1 MGSLLFHC
9 SRRPWGSPDQRRNA
23 KELTWWYDCHRHTRP
38 QEISAGSH
46 DGWDGCNLT
55 EHANGFSKKHEE
67 KPKLLVNEGCAL
79 FEMSNEHSC
88 EKNTVTWCIN
98 MFACKYW
105 TLKNTFD
112 ISFNE
117 TKHICIY
124 IYITYVFRWKHR
136 TNTIFTSWNFFFR
149 SSLQRLFG
157 SDFDGRGCWLDADV
171 KHM

>member
-55 EHANGFSKKHEE
+55 EPANGFSKKHEE

-98 MFACKYW
+98 MFACIYW

-112 ISFNE
+112 ILFNE
-117 TKHICIY
+117 TKHICVY
-124 IYITYVFRWKHR
+124 IYNLCLPLETSDKHHFH
-136 TNTIFTSWNFFFR
+136 ILKLFFSFE
-149 SSLQRLFG
+149 SSTLVWQ
-157 SDFDGRGCWLDADV
+157 WLWW
-171 KHM
+171 